1 MYLCPQTYKKDYGK
15 LKDVLHRQLKTFAD
29 KAQFTFGQLKYLLVL
44 YSAYITTVSVFE
56 DL

>member
-1 MYLCPQTYKKDYGK
+1 MSFIDNSNKQ
-15 LKDVLHRQLKTFAD
+15 FAD